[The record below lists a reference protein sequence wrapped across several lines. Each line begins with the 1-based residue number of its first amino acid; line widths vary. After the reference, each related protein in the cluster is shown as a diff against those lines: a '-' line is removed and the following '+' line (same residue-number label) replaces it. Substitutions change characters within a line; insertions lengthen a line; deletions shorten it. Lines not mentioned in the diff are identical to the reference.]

1 MPPDP
6 SSRRAGPARRKGE
19 APAPRELAPSRAGQV
34 ARVLAADILE
44 GRRPVGSTLPAAP
57 DIAAAQRC
65 GPGVVRAALHHLEAL
80 GLIARSR
87 GEAARVISGDI
98 RASYAVAAQ
107 IDGAAGD
114 YLAKTRLLIER
125 QRQVTGDLELA
136 LLLGTPEGATWLRLS
151 GLRLA
156 ADAAFGPLSCVDVWL
171 ATRATALDL
180 PEEITPAALEALL
193 GVAIVEVEEE
203 VAAGALTPAQARHL
217 RARGGAASLSVLRRY
232 RRRGGAVVAAVRD
245 IHPADRAGVLV
256 RLRRV

>member
-6 SSRRAGPARRKGE
+6 SPPQMPSARRRG
-19 APAPRELAPSRAGQV
+19 AVPATRETAPSRADQV
-34 ARVLAADILE
+34 ARALAAEILQ
-44 GRRPVGSTLPAAP
+44 GRRPVGSSLPAEAAV
-57 DIAAAQRC
+57 AAAQDC
-65 GPGVVRAALHHLEAL
+65 SPALVRSALRHLEAL

-87 GEAARVISGDI
+87 GGVARVVSADV
-98 RASYAVAAQ
+98 RASYTVAAQ

-114 YLAKTRLLIER
+114 YLARTRLVIER
-125 QRQVTGDLELA
+125 RRQVTGDPELA

-151 GLRLA
+151 GLRLTS
-156 ADAAFGPLSCVDVWL
+156 DPTFGPLSCVDVWL
-171 ATRATALDL
+171 ATRAAVPDL
-180 PEEITPAALEALL
+180 PDEIGPATLEALL

-232 RRRGGAVVAAVRD
+232 RRRGGVVVAAVRD
-245 IHPADRAGVLV
+245 VHPADRAGVLL